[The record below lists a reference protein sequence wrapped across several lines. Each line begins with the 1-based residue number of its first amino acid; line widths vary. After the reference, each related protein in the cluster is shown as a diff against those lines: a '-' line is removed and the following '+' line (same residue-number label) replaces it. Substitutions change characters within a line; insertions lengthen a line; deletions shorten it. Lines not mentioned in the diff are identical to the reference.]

1 MLKKNIRS
9 KYRLDYPS
17 SHIFD
22 YKDPLS
28 LSKFLSEGAKITP
41 ARITKLSHFQQRH
54 LKKAIKKARI
64 LGLLPIGTTAY
75 STFGRPT
82 SISPQPFHWE

>member
-1 MLKKNIRS
+1 MLRKNTRL

-17 SHIFD
+17 DHVFD

-28 LSKFLSEGAKITP
+28 LSKCLSEGAKITP

-54 LKKAIKKARI
+54 LKKAIKKARH
-64 LGLLPIGTTAY
+64 LGLLPIGTAAY
-75 STFGRPT
+75 SRFGKPIP
-82 SISPQPFHWE
+82 ISSKPFEF